1 VWKVSADQ
9 KDSTIARA
17 EIAVVVVTYHPAS
30 DVESRLEKMAAQG
43 GSLLVVDN
51 GSAEDGG
58 GLREICDRHAW
69 ELIANPANLGLGA
82 ALNQGV
88 RRMAE
93 RGARW
98 VLLFDQDSE
107 PAPDM
112 SDEMIET
119 LQRHPA
125 HEHVA
130 VIGPS
135 FQDPD
140 TGRCHRVLRQHPR
153 WPWLFQK
160 VQNAGDDLSAVS
172 MVVTSGS
179 LVRVA
184 AFWEVGP
191 FDEAFFIDYVDTDF
205 CLRCRA
211 AGRLIAVSAG
221 ARLNHQLGRREQ
233 REFLGLAFYPTNH
246 PPLRHYYIARNRVIM
261 LRRHGLRFP
270 HWMFFD
276 LAAAGLWLFRVLAF
290 EQAKGTKLKAMI
302 LGTWDGLRGRFG
314 PCAARR
320 IAMLSS

>member
-1 VWKVSADQ
+1 MPAMSAEHPEH
-9 KDSTIARA
+9 SIART
-17 EIAVVVVTYHPAS
+17 EIGVVVVTYHPAG

-43 GSLLVVDN
+43 GLLLVVDN
-51 GSAEDGG
+51 GSAEDCG
-58 GLREICDRHAW
+58 GLKEICDRHAW

-93 RGARW
+93 HEVRW

-112 SDEMIET
+112 SERMIET

-125 HEHVA
+125 RARVA
-130 VIGPS
+130 VIGPN
-135 FQDPD
+135 FRDPN
-140 TGRCHRVLRQHPR
+140 TGRRHRILRQHPR
-153 WPWLFQK
+153 WPWFFQK
-160 VQNAGDDLSAVS
+160 VGNTVDDLLAVS

-179 LVRVA
+179 LLQVA
-184 AFWEVGP
+184 AFSEVGP
-191 FDEAFFIDYVDTDF
+191 FDEALFIDYVDTDF

-211 AGRLIAVSAG
+211 AGRLIAVSAA
-221 ARLNHQLGRREQ
+221 ARLDHQLGRREQ
-233 REFLGLAFYPTNH
+233 RKFLGLAFYPTNH
-246 PPLRHYYIARNRVIM
+246 PPIRHYYIARNRVPM

-290 EQAKGTKLKAMI
+290 EQAKGTKLKAM
-302 LGTWDGLRGRFG
+302 LRGTVDGLRGQCG
-314 PCAARR
+314 PCPPGR
-320 IAMLSS
+320 LD